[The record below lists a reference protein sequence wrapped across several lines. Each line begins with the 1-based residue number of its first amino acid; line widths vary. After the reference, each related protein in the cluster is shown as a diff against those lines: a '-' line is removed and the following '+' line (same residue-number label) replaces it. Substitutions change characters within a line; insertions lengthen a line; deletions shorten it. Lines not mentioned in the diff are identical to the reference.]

1 MKTWNEGWRE
11 ALRLMKTHASPKV
24 VLHHL
29 NMMAEKFPEF
39 VEFCAH
45 CNVGVGPCV
54 SSSGRPAE
62 THSMRLTRAG
72 V

>member
-1 MKTWNEGWRE
+1 MKNWNEGWRA
-11 ALRLMKTHASPKV
+11 ALRLMETHARPSV

-29 NMMAEKFPEF
+29 NMMAEYFPEF
-39 VEFCAH
+39 VTPCPH
-45 CNVGVGPCV
+45 CSIVAGPCV
-54 SSSGRPAE
+54 TPVGRPAE